1 MTGSKDAR
9 RIQPGKRG
17 ADGSAHARRT
27 NSSPEHKIQI
37 EMPRVFAPGGPRKGN
52 IREGAQMSRELT
64 RQFKRNDSTPV
75 RLDHLQIQINQ
86 SERTVRVSLSG
97 TLDCAG
103 VEKLISRVAPRL
115 VSRGCRIILDG
126 SRLTHLDFRATHSL
140 ICWNRRLRDFNH
152 QLYLREWS
160 DYLKA
165 ILVMEDWDRE
175 LGAAGSEPATWRL
188 LGATST
194 VSQP

>member
-1 MTGSKDAR
+1 MLR
-9 RIQPGKRG
+9 
-17 ADGSAHARRT
+17 
-27 NSSPEHKIQI
+27 
-37 EMPRVFAPGGPRKGN
+37 EM
-52 IREGAQMSRELT
+52 T
-64 RQFKRNDSTPV
+64 RQLDRTDSAPV
-75 RLDHLQIQINQ
+75 RLDHLQIQVSH
-86 SERTVRVSLSG
+86 SEKTVRVSLSG
-97 TLDCAG
+97 TLDCVG
-103 VEKLISRVAPRL
+103 VDKLISRVAPRL

-140 ICWNRRLRDFNH
+140 IRWNRQLREFNH
-152 QLYLREWS
+152 QLYLNQWS

-194 VSQP
+194 ASRP

>member
-1 MTGSKDAR
+1 
-9 RIQPGKRG
+9 
-17 ADGSAHARRT
+17 
-27 NSSPEHKIQI
+27 
-37 EMPRVFAPGGPRKGN
+37 MP
-52 IREGAQMSRELT
+52 RELT
-64 RQFKRNDSTPV
+64 RQLV
-75 RLDHLQIQINQ
+75 RQEAAGSRLEIEVRHT
-86 SERTVRVSLSG
+86 ERAVWVALSG
-97 TLDCAG
+97 ILDRQG
-103 VEKLISRVAPRL
+103 VERLISRVAPRL
-115 VSRGCRIILDG
+115 ASRGCRIILDG